1 MFALLK
7 NHKLILYFTENE
19 NPFSFGKIILIIKK
33 ANSHFYVKNHKCI
46 IIFNSLLSNQKSKT
60 KITSSSFKI
69 LQELQRNI
77 FF

>member
-7 NHKLILYFTENE
+7 NHKLILHFTENE

-46 IIFNSLLSNQKSKT
+46 IFLIHFYQIKNQ
-60 KITSSSFKI
+60 ISSFKI
-69 LQELQRNI
+69 LQELRRNI

>member
-7 NHKLILYFTENE
+7 NHKLILHFTENE

-33 ANSHFYVKNHKCI
+33 QIHTFMLKIINVLFFLIHFYQIKNQI
-46 IIFNSLLSNQKSKT
+46 
-60 KITSSSFKI
+60 SSFKI
-69 LQELQRNI
+69 LQELRRNI